1 MAILSFGVLQCLR
14 KVVVAMMRIGY
25 EHVDRL
31 ITYPYLHN
39 LSASAQPIRMSGR
52 QPGKPRSDQ
61 RGVEQ
66 TSRKARNEVSGAQRA
81 ASIAAFAVFRPTPV
95 RSR

>member
-14 KVVVAMMRIGY
+14 KVVVTMMRIGY

-39 LSASAQPIRMSGR
+39 LSASAQPIRMSER
-52 QPGKPRSDQ
+52 HR
-61 RGVEQ
+61 
-66 TSRKARNEVSGAQRA
+66 RNGHLCADALRA

>member
-14 KVVVAMMRIGY
+14 KVVVTMMRIGY

-39 LSASAQPIRMSGR
+39 LSANAQPIRMSER
-52 QPGKPRSDQ
+52 HRGKVTYVPALRGPR
-61 RGVEQ
+61 RLPP
-66 TSRKARNEVSGAQRA
+66 SRSSG
-81 ASIAAFAVFRPTPV
+81 
-95 RSR
+95 

>member
-14 KVVVAMMRIGY
+14 KVVVTMMRIGY

-39 LSASAQPIRMSGR
+39 LSASAQPIRMS
-52 QPGKPRSDQ
+52 Q
-61 RGVEQ
+61 RHRGNGHLC
-66 TSRKARNEVSGAQRA
+66 ADALRA
-81 ASIAAFAVFRPTPV
+81 ASIAAFAVFRSTPV
-95 RSR
+95 RSL